1 MVKKTK
7 KKEPPINFEKE
18 RRKDRNTVIV
28 VAIVIAVVAMLVFT
42 FQGQGST
49 PTDSGQAAVIDGIQC
64 NKIGYDSFQINAHLD
79 VFVDGKSYVVPAKIG
94 IINDTC
100 LYWIHTQDD
109 TGLIRIGAPSDNQF
123 TLGQLFD
130 IWKATGS
137 DLLPQNIPT
146 IYMNGQ
152 QITSSLNATVIKSHD
167 EVTVVY
173 GIKPSIIPASYQF
186 PPGL

>member
-7 KKEPPINFEKE
+7 KKDAPINFEKE
-18 RRKDRNTVIV
+18 HRKDRNTIIV
-28 VAIVIAVVAMLVFT
+28 VVIIIAVVATLVFA
-42 FQGQGST
+42 FHGLGNT

-64 NKIGYDSFQINAHLD
+64 NNITYDSFHINAHLD
-79 VFVDGKSYVVPAKIG
+79 VFVDGKPYAVPAKIG

-100 LYWIHTQDD
+100 LYWINTQDN
-109 TGLIRIGAPSDNQF
+109 TGIIHIGAPSDNQF
-123 TLGQLFD
+123 TIGQLLD

-137 DLLPQNIPT
+137 GLLPQDIPT

-152 QITSSLNATVIKSHD
+152 QATSSLNATVIKSHD
-167 EVTVVY
+167 EITVVY
-173 GIKPSIIPASYQF
+173 GIKPSIIPESYQF

>member
-7 KKEPPINFEKE
+7 KKDAPINFEKE
-18 RRKDRNTVIV
+18 RQKDRNTIIV
-28 VAIVIAVVAMLVFT
+28 VAIIIAVVVALVFA
-42 FQGQGST
+42 FHGLGST

-64 NKIGYDSFQINAHLD
+64 NNTPYDGFHINAHLD
-79 VFVDGKSYVVPAKIG
+79 VFVNGKPYAVPAKIG

-100 LYWIHTQDD
+100 LYWINTPDN
-109 TGLIRIGAPSDNQF
+109 TGIVHIGAPSNNQF
-123 TLGQLFD
+123 TLNQLLD

-137 DLLPQNIPT
+137 DLLPQDIPT

-152 QITSSLNATVIKSHD
+152 QVSSSLNSTVIKSHD
-167 EVTVVY
+167 EITVVY
-173 GIKPSIIPASYQF
+173 GIKPSIIPVSYQF